1 MKRSTPA
8 WVFGIVTLLLL
19 PFALGSQSSKSEP
32 HLPMT
37 VLSSMSTTAGCYALI
52 QADYPFV
59 NLDGERRW
67 IKALFKLDTATGEIF
82 ECGGSQIRGGINPKY
97 PNSVQ
102 VTTCREFEGELPL
115 R

>member
-19 PFALGSQSSKSEP
+19 PCALGSQSGRSE
-32 HLPMT
+32 
-37 VLSSMSTTAGCYALI
+37 AGRYALI

-102 VTTCREFEGELPL
+102 LTTCREFEGELPL